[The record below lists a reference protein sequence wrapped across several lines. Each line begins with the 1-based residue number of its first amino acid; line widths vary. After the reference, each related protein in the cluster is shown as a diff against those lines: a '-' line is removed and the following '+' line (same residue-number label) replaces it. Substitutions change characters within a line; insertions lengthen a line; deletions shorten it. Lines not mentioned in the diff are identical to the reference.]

1 MRLLEREGGCGFWWG
16 AGGQEE
22 GRLNTVERKSKKE
35 TFTEVYHGELT
46 H

>member
-1 MRLLEREGGCGFWWG
+1 MDFGGGG
-16 AGGQEE
+16 GGQEE

-35 TFTEVYHGELT
+35 TTFTEVYHGELT